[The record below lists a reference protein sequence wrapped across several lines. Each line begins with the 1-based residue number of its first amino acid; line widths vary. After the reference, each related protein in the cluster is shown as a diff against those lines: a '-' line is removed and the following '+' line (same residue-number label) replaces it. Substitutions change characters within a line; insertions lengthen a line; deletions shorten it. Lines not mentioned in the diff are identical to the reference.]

1 VSTEDQARGRSIPSQ
16 IEGARKLA
24 DQEGYTIP
32 EGYILVDD
40 GISGTTMD
48 RPGLRKLRELV
59 NGRGLAAVIMYDP
72 DRLSRNLGHQL
83 LLAEEFEQGGV
94 KLLIVSHPMQ
104 QGPEGWLFFQMR
116 GAVAEY
122 ERAKILERTKRG
134 MVARAK
140 AGYVQG
146 SDMPLGYR
154 FVPAGHVH
162 PRDCQATHS
171 RARAGAAGQATDQP
185 TETAGARGVER
196 QQCAL
201 SSAE

>member
-1 VSTEDQARGRSIPSQ
+1 
-16 IEGARKLA
+16 
-24 DQEGYTIP
+24 
-32 EGYILVDD
+32 
-40 GISGTTMD
+40 MD

-171 RARAGAAGQATDQP
+171 RARAGAAGPATDQP
-185 TETAGARGVER
+185 KRLGPGVWSASSVHYLLRNEAYVGRWYYNKRRRTASKKQPAKKTM
-196 QQCAL
+196 
-201 SSAE
+201 